1 MWASCGLAGVIA
13 ALEPNLIRTVI
24 RSQGIRATSNSN
36 VIRVSS
42 KYVFGSVVG
51 CRASTLERRKAYFAR
66 VCTTMFVDD

>member
-24 RSQGIRATSNSN
+24 RSQGTRN
-36 VIRVSS
+36 VKFELIRVSS